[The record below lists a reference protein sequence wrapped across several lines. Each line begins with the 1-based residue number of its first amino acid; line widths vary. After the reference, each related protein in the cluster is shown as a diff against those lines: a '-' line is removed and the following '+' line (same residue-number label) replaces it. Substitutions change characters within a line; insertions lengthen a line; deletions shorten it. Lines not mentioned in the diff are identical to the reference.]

1 MSFQFYVYVK
11 KMWRWYIT
19 RPIIMIVTPLIASV
33 TSSLTPLSSLTPQS
47 LSPLTPPSLS
57 SLTPQSLSPLTPQS
71 LSPLTPPSLSSL
83 TSPLSSLSSLTSPL
97 ISTLTTHA
105 TFCLQY
111 IHNLYII
118 GFTFGMAT
126 MTLTTISTLFY
137 LPEQH
142 FNVHVIKSKP
152 TITITHTHTHT
163 HNRNNL
169 SFNKDPLLL
178 DHRTT

>member
-33 TSSLTPLSSLTPQS
+33 TSSLTP
-47 LSPLTPPSLS
+47 LS